1 MNKEKRSLYEGLYI
15 LRATLSDAAREQAHR
30 KIITLIESLGGTHE
44 KTIDWGRRKLAYRV
58 KGNGEGH
65 FYLIYFS
72 QPTET
77 IYELIRENR
86 LNEDL
91 LRFMNVLIEK
101 VPEADEIKFKQIVE
115 VDRER

>member
-1 MNKEKRSLYEGLYI
+1 MKKAKTSLYEGLYI
-15 LRATLSDAAREQAHR
+15 VRATLSDAAREQAHR
-30 KIITLIESLGGTHE
+30 KIISQIEALGGVHH
-44 KTIDWGRRKLAYRV
+44 KTIDWGRRKLAYRI

-72 QPTET
+72 HPTES

-91 LRFMNVLIEK
+91 LRFMNVLIEE
-101 VPEADEIKFKQIVE
+101 VPKEDAISFKQIVE
-115 VDRER
+115 VER

>member
-1 MNKEKRSLYEGLYI
+1 MKTAKRSLYEGLYI
-15 LRATLSDAAREQAHR
+15 LRSTLSDPAREGAHR
-30 KIITLIESLGGTHE
+30 KIISLIESLGGNHE
-44 KTIDWGRRKLAYRV
+44 KTIDWGRKKLAYRI

-72 QPTET
+72 LPTEN
-77 IYELIRENR
+77 INELIRENR

-101 VPEADEIKFKQIVE
+101 TPEGDEIKFKQIVE
-115 VDRER
+115 VER